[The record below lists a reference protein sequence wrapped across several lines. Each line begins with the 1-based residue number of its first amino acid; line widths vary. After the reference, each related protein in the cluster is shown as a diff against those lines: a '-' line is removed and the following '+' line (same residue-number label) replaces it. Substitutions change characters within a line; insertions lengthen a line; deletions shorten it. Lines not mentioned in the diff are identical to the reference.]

1 MILITGCAGF
11 IGYHLTKKLLEQ
23 NKKVVGIDSLD
34 NYYSRK
40 LKLDRLKILK
50 KNNKFNF
57 KKIDLKDYKKTYE
70 FLKRKKIFQVI
81 HLAAQP
87 GVRVSLKKPLN
98 TLNKNISVFIN
109 ILEICRKKRVKN
121 LIYASSSSVYGDTK
135 IYPFNENDKK
145 NEPISIYGSSKIT
158 NEILAS
164 SYSRNFNLKCVGLRF
179 FTVYGPYGRPDMAY
193 YSFLDNL
200 RKNKSITVFNKGI
213 MKRDFTYITD
223 VVDGVINLL
232 KKNIKSK
239 HLVLNIGKGKPD
251 NLMDLVNLIQK
262 NYNKKLKVI
271 FSKKIPKGDIKK
283 TFSNKSKAKN
293 VIKWNPKVNLEE
305 GVKKFVNWY
314 KIYNGLK

>member
-283 TFSNKSKAKN
+283 SFSNTSKAKIIIN
-293 VIKWNPKVNLEE
+293 WNPKVNLEE